1 MRLSTAKIQNSPPQ
15 KKTARLFDG
24 RGLYLEI
31 APTGSRWWR
40 FKYRFAGKEKRI
52 SLGVYPDVGLKKA
65 RDRRDEMRRLVADGI
80 DPSAARKQE
89 KLMALDAAL
98 NTFEAVAREWFEK
111 HSPNWEASYSKKLL
125 ARLEANIFP
134 WLGHRP
140 IRDIKAPELLSVLR
154 RVESRGVLET
164 AHRLMNYCGNIYRY
178 AVATGRT
185 ERDIS
190 ADLRGA
196 LPPSTPRHHASV
208 TEPRDVAALLRAID
222 GYRGSNVT
230 RYALQ
235 LAPLVFVRPGELRKA
250 EWIEIDL
257 EAGEWRIPAER
268 MKMKAKH
275 IVPLS
280 MQAVAI
286 LRALQPLT
294 GKGRYVF
301 PGARSHERCMSENTV
316 NGGLRRL
323 GWSGSEMTGHGFR
336 SMASTLLNEQGW
348 NRDAIERQLA
358 HSERNSI
365 RAAYNYAE
373 HLPERRRMM
382 QAWSDYLET
391 LKRRP
396 DAGGAPRGVGGLSTA
411 GGPPQRH
418 TGAPICRQGARPL
431 SLGSN

>member
-1 MRLSTAKIQNSPPQ
+1 MRLSTAKIQKATAQ
-15 KKTARLFDG
+15 KKTVRLFDG

-52 SLGVYPDVGLKKA
+52 SIGVYPDVGLKKA
-65 RDRRDEMRRLVADGI
+65 RDRRDEMRKLVADGI
-80 DPSAARKQE
+80 DPSAARKQQ
-89 KLMALDAAL
+89 KLMALDAAA
-98 NTFEAVAREWFEK
+98 NTFESVAREWYEK
-111 HSPNWEASYSKKLL
+111 HSANWEASYSVKLL
-125 ARLEANIFP
+125 ARLEANVFP
-134 WLGHRP
+134 WLGDRP
-140 IRDIKAPELLSVLR
+140 IRDIKPPELLSVLR

-164 AHRLMNYCGNIYRY
+164 AHRLMNYCGNIYRF
-178 AVATGRT
+178 AVATGRA

-190 ADLRGA
+190 SDLRGA
-196 LPPSTPRHHASV
+196 LPPSTPQHHASV
-208 TEPRDVAALLRAID
+208 TDPEGVAALLRAID
-222 GYRGSNVT
+222 GHRGSNVT

-250 EWIEIDL
+250 EWSEIDL
-257 EAGEWRIPAER
+257 EAGEWRIPPGR
-268 MKMKAKH
+268 MKMKTKH

-280 MQAVAI
+280 SQAVAI

-294 GKGRYVF
+294 GKGHYVF
-301 PGARSHERCMSENTV
+301 PGARSRERCMSENTV
-316 NGGLRRL
+316 NGALRRL

-358 HSERNSI
+358 HTERNSI

-382 QAWSDYLET
+382 QAWSDYLHT

-396 DAGGAPRGVGGLSTA
+396 NAGVQEAA
-411 GGPPQRH
+411 
-418 TGAPICRQGARPL
+418 
-431 SLGSN
+431 

>member
-1 MRLSTAKIQNSPPQ
+1 MRLSTAKIQNATAQ
-15 KKTARLFDG
+15 KKTVRLFDG

-40 FKYRFAGKEKRI
+40 FKYRFAGMEKRI

-65 RDRRDEMRRLVADGI
+65 RDRRDEMRKLVADGI
-80 DPSAARKQE
+80 DPSAARKQQ
-89 KLMALDAAL
+89 KLMALDATA

-111 HSPNWEASYSKKLL
+111 HSANWEASYSVKLL
-125 ARLEANIFP
+125 ARLEANVFP
-134 WLGHRP
+134 WLGDRP
-140 IRDIKAPELLSVLR
+140 IRDIKPPELLSVLR

-178 AVATGRT
+178 AVATGRA

-190 ADLRGA
+190 SDLRGA
-196 LPPSTPRHHASV
+196 LPPSTPQHHASV
-208 TEPRDVAALLRAID
+208 TDPEGVAALLRAID

-250 EWIEIDL
+250 EWNEVDF

-268 MKMKAKH
+268 MKMKMKTKH

-280 MQAVAI
+280 SQAVAI
-286 LRALQPLT
+286 LRTLQPLT
-294 GKGRYVF
+294 GKGHYVF
-301 PGARSHERCMSENTV
+301 PGARSRERCMSENTV
-316 NGGLRRL
+316 NGALRRL

-358 HSERNSI
+358 HTERNSI

-382 QAWSDYLET
+382 QAWSDYLDG

-396 DAGGAPRGVGGLSTA
+396 DAGG
-411 GGPPQRH
+411 
-418 TGAPICRQGARPL
+418 RQAA
-431 SLGSN
+431 

>member
-1 MRLSTAKIQNSPPQ
+1 MRLSTAKIQNATAQ
-15 KKTARLFDG
+15 KKTVRLFDG

-40 FKYRFAGKEKRI
+40 FKYRFAGMEKRI

-65 RDRRDEMRRLVADGI
+65 RNRRDEMRKLVADGI
-80 DPSAARKQE
+80 DPSAARKQQ
-89 KLMALDAAL
+89 KLMALDATA

-111 HSPNWEASYSKKLL
+111 HSANWEASYSVKLL
-125 ARLEANIFP
+125 ARLEANVFP
-134 WLGHRP
+134 WLGDRP
-140 IRDIKAPELLSVLR
+140 IRDIKPPELLSVLR

-178 AVATGRT
+178 AVATGRA

-190 ADLRGA
+190 SDLRGA
-196 LPPSTPRHHASV
+196 LPPSTPQHHASV
-208 TEPRDVAALLRAID
+208 TDPEGVAALLRAID

-250 EWIEIDL
+250 EWNEVDF

-268 MKMKAKH
+268 MKMKTKH

-280 MQAVAI
+280 SQAVAI
-286 LRALQPLT
+286 LRTLQPLT
-294 GKGRYVF
+294 GKGHYVF
-301 PGARSHERCMSENTV
+301 PGARSRERCMSENTV
-316 NGGLRRL
+316 NGALRRL

-358 HSERNSI
+358 HTERNSI

-382 QAWSDYLET
+382 QAWSDYLDG

-396 DAGGAPRGVGGLSTA
+396 DAGG
-411 GGPPQRH
+411 
-418 TGAPICRQGARPL
+418 RQAA
-431 SLGSN
+431 

>member
-15 KKTARLFDG
+15 KKAVRLFDG

-31 APTGSRWWR
+31 VPTGSRWWR

-52 SLGVYPDVGLKKA
+52 SVGVYPDVGLKKA
-65 RDRRDEMRRLVADGI
+65 RDRRDEMRKLVADGI

-111 HSPNWEASYSKKLL
+111 HSLNWEATYSVKLL
-125 ARLEANIFP
+125 ARLEANVFP

-178 AVATGRT
+178 AVATGRA

-208 TEPRDVAALLRAID
+208 TDPEGVAALLRAID

-268 MKMKAKH
+268 MKMKTKH

-280 MQAVAI
+280 SQAVAI

-301 PGARSHERCMSENTV
+301 PGARSRERCMSENTV

-382 QAWSDYLET
+382 QAWSDYLNT

-396 DAGGAPRGVGGLSTA
+396 DAGVRAA
-411 GGPPQRH
+411 
-418 TGAPICRQGARPL
+418 A
-431 SLGSN
+431 

>member
-15 KKTARLFDG
+15 KKAVRLFDG

-65 RDRRDEMRRLVADGI
+65 RDRRDEMRKLVADGI

-89 KLMALDAAL
+89 KLMALDAAE

-111 HSPNWEASYSKKLL
+111 HSANWEASYSVKLL
-125 ARLEANIFP
+125 ARLEANVFP
-134 WLGHRP
+134 WLGDRP
-140 IRDIKAPELLSVLR
+140 IRDIKPPELLSVLR

-178 AVATGRT
+178 AVATGRA

-190 ADLRGA
+190 SDLRGA
-196 LPPSTPRHHASV
+196 LPPSTPQHHASV
-208 TEPRDVAALLRAID
+208 TDPEGVAALLRAID

-250 EWIEIDL
+250 EWNEVDF

-268 MKMKAKH
+268 MKMKTKH

-280 MQAVAI
+280 SQAVAI
-286 LRALQPLT
+286 LRTLQPLT
-294 GKGRYVF
+294 GKGHYVF
-301 PGARSHERCMSENTV
+301 PGARSRERCMSENTV
-316 NGGLRRL
+316 NGALRRL

-358 HSERNSI
+358 HTERNSI

-382 QAWSDYLET
+382 QAWSDYLDG

-396 DAGGAPRGVGGLSTA
+396 DAGG
-411 GGPPQRH
+411 
-418 TGAPICRQGARPL
+418 RQAA
-431 SLGSN
+431 

>member
-1 MRLSTAKIQNSPPQ
+1 MLLTTTKIQNTAPR
-15 KKTARLFDG
+15 KKAVRLFDG

-40 FKYRFAGKEKRI
+40 FKYRYGGKEKRI

-65 RDRRDEMRRLVADGI
+65 RDKREAMRRLVADGV

-89 KLMALDAAL
+89 KLATIESTEH
-98 NTFEAVAREWFEK
+98 TFEAIAREWFEK
-111 HSPNWEASYSKKLL
+111 HSPNWEASYSVKLL

-134 WLGHRP
+134 WLGQRP
-140 IRDIKAPELLSVLR
+140 IREIKAPELWSVLR

-164 AHRLMNYCGNIYRY
+164 AHRLMNYCSNIFRY
-178 AVATGRT
+178 AIATGRAD
-185 ERDIS
+185 RDIS

-196 LPPSTPRHHASV
+196 LPPSTPVHHASI
-208 TEPRDVAALLRAID
+208 TEPLGVAALLRSIA

-250 EWIEIDL
+250 ERSEIDL
-257 EAGEWRIPAER
+257 AGGEWRIPAER

-275 IVPLS
+275 LVPLS
-280 MQAVAI
+280 TQAVAI

-294 GKGRYVF
+294 GNGRYVF
-301 PGARSHERCMSENTV
+301 PGARSRERPMSENTV
-316 NGGLRRL
+316 NCGLRRL

-358 HSERNSI
+358 HTERNSI

-373 HLPERRRMM
+373 HLPERCRMM
-382 QAWSDYLET
+382 QAWSDYLDT

-396 DAGGAPRGVGGLSTA
+396 DAGVREAA
-411 GGPPQRH
+411 
-418 TGAPICRQGARPL
+418 
-431 SLGSN
+431 

>member
-1 MRLSTAKIQNSPPQ
+1 MRLSTAKIQNATAQ
-15 KKTARLFDG
+15 KKTVRLFDG

-65 RDRRDEMRRLVADGI
+65 RDRRDEMRKLVADGI

-89 KLMALDAAL
+89 KLMALDAAA

-111 HSPNWEASYSKKLL
+111 HSANWEASYSVKLL

-134 WLGHRP
+134 WLGDRP
-140 IRDIKAPELLSVLR
+140 IRDIKPPELLSVLR

-178 AVATGRT
+178 AVATGRA

-190 ADLRGA
+190 SDLRGA
-196 LPPSTPRHHASV
+196 LPPSTPQHHASV
-208 TEPRDVAALLRAID
+208 TDPEGVAALLRAID

-250 EWIEIDL
+250 EWSEIEL

-268 MKMKAKH
+268 MKMKKKH

-280 MQAVAI
+280 RQAVAI
-286 LRALQPLT
+286 VRALQPLT
-294 GKGRYVF
+294 GKGHYVF
-301 PGARSHERCMSENTV
+301 PGARSRERCMSENTV
-316 NGGLRRL
+316 NGALRRL

-358 HSERNSI
+358 HTERNSI

-382 QAWSDYLET
+382 QAWSDYLDT

-396 DAGGAPRGVGGLSTA
+396 DASVREAA
-411 GGPPQRH
+411 
-418 TGAPICRQGARPL
+418 
-431 SLGSN
+431 

>member
-15 KKTARLFDG
+15 KKAVRLFDG

-89 KLMALDAAL
+89 KLMALDAAA
-98 NTFEAVAREWFEK
+98 NTFEAIAREWFEK
-111 HSPNWEASYSKKLL
+111 HSPNWEASYSVKLL

-164 AHRLMNYCGNIYRY
+164 AHRLMNYCGNIFRY
-178 AVATGRT
+178 AVATGHV

-190 ADLRGA
+190 SDLHGA

-208 TEPRDVAALLRAID
+208 TDPEGVAALLRAID

-235 LAPLVFVRPGELRKA
+235 LAPLVFVRPGELRKT

-268 MKMKAKH
+268 MKMKTKH

-280 MQAVAI
+280 TQAVAI

-301 PGARSHERCMSENTV
+301 PGARSRERCMSENTV
-316 NGGLRRL
+316 NGALRRL
-323 GWSGSEMTGHGFR
+323 GWTGAEMTGHGFR

-382 QAWSDYLET
+382 QAWSDYLYG
-391 LKRRP
+391 LRRRP
-396 DAGGAPRGVGGLSTA
+396 DAG
-411 GGPPQRH
+411 
-418 TGAPICRQGARPL
+418 ARAAA
-431 SLGSN
+431 

>member
-1 MRLSTAKIQNSPPQ
+1 MRLSTAKIQNAAAQ
-15 KKTARLFDG
+15 KKTVRLFDG

-65 RDRRDEMRRLVADGI
+65 RDRRAEMRKLVADGI
-80 DPSAARKQE
+80 DPSAARKRQ
-89 KLMALDAAL
+89 KLMALDAAA
-98 NTFEAVAREWFEK
+98 NTFEAIAREWFEK
-111 HSPNWEASYSKKLL
+111 HSANWEASYSVKLL
-125 ARLEANIFP
+125 ARLEANVFP
-134 WLGHRP
+134 WLGDRP
-140 IRDIKAPELLSVLR
+140 IRDIKAPELLSVMR

-164 AHRLMNYCGNIYRY
+164 AHRLLSYCGNIYRY
-178 AVATGRT
+178 AVATGRA

-190 ADLRGA
+190 SDLRGA
-196 LPPSTPRHHASV
+196 LPPSAPRHHASV
-208 TEPRDVAALLRAID
+208 TDPEGVAALLRAID

-250 EWIEIDL
+250 EWSEIDL
-257 EAGEWRIPAER
+257 EAGEWRIPPGR
-268 MKMKAKH
+268 MKMKTKH

-280 MQAVAI
+280 SQAVAI

-294 GKGRYVF
+294 GKGHYVF
-301 PGARSHERCMSENTV
+301 PGARSRERCMSESTV
-316 NGGLRRL
+316 NGALRRL

-358 HSERNSI
+358 HTEPNSI

-382 QAWSDYLET
+382 QAWSDYLHT
-391 LKRRP
+391 LRRRP
-396 DAGGAPRGVGGLSTA
+396 DAGVQEAA
-411 GGPPQRH
+411 
-418 TGAPICRQGARPL
+418 
-431 SLGSN
+431 

>member
-1 MRLSTAKIQNSPPQ
+1 MRLSTAKIQNATAQ
-15 KKTARLFDG
+15 KKTVRLFDG

-40 FKYRFAGKEKRI
+40 FKYRFAGMEKRI

-65 RDRRDEMRRLVADGI
+65 RDRRDEMRKLVADGI
-80 DPSAARKQE
+80 DPSAARKQQ
-89 KLMALDAAL
+89 KLMALDATA

-111 HSPNWEASYSKKLL
+111 HSANWEASYSVKLL
-125 ARLEANIFP
+125 ARLEANVFP
-134 WLGHRP
+134 WLGDRP
-140 IRDIKAPELLSVLR
+140 IRDIKPPELLSVLR

-178 AVATGRT
+178 AVATGRA

-190 ADLRGA
+190 SDLRGA
-196 LPPSTPRHHASV
+196 LPPSTPQHHASV
-208 TEPRDVAALLRAID
+208 TDPEGVAALLRAID

-250 EWIEIDL
+250 EWNEVDF

-268 MKMKAKH
+268 MKMKTKH

-280 MQAVAI
+280 SQAVAI
-286 LRALQPLT
+286 LRTLQPLT
-294 GKGRYVF
+294 GKGHYVF
-301 PGARSHERCMSENTV
+301 PGARSRERCMSENTV
-316 NGGLRRL
+316 NGALRRL

-358 HSERNSI
+358 HTERNSI

-382 QAWSDYLET
+382 QAWSDYLVR
-391 LKRRP
+391 LKE
-396 DAGGAPRGVGGLSTA
+396 GAVS
-411 GGPPQRH
+411 
-418 TGAPICRQGARPL
+418 
-431 SLGSN
+431 